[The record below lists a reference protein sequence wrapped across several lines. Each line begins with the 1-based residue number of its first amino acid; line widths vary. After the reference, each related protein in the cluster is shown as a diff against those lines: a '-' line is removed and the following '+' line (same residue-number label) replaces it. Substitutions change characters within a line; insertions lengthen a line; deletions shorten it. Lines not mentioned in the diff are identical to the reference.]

1 MEGAGH
7 NSCIWTNDPE
17 KVEYAAHLLPVSRFN
32 VNQTPFG
39 INNGMPT
46 TTTLG
51 CGSWGNNSISENLAW
66 YHLMNT
72 TRVTVTLPNKRLWK
86 EGDWDNFDECPVTE
100 N

>member
-1 MEGAGH
+1 MG
-7 NSCIWTNDPE
+7 
-17 KVEYAAHLLPVSRFN
+17 YAAHLLPVSRYN
-32 VNQTPFG
+32 GNETPFLSD
-39 INNGMPT
+39 NGLPIT
-46 TTTLG
+46 TGLG
-51 CGSWGNNSISENLAW
+51 RCSRGNNSISENLAW